1 MAKRYDLIVV
11 GGGPGGLMAAKT
23 AAEDGLKVLLLEQK
37 NNPSRINRS
46 CLQIFY
52 LEWVCPDG
60 YIETVKAEVSQEKT
74 KFIFPGPGFSIDY
87 TGILRPYTNAIWISP
102 SEYKVSPFKNKLF
115 GFYYDKE
122 AFLAGLLT
130 EAEKAGVEV
139 MTGTPAMVAEN
150 TSDGVKVFARA
161 KSVEKTFEAKKAV
174 AADGVMS
181 KIVESLGL
189 NEKRKVFLQIPGGGG
204 TSCVVDGMECD
215 IPGHETAWLSLN
227 IPTIGKTGIGLMGEQ
242 GKFMHYE
249 SIETLSKI
257 PRYAKWFRNITVA
270 KTKRMGMG
278 AITVRTPLRDPVAGN
293 VVAIGD
299 AAAPVEVWIQG
310 AVACGYQVA
319 KATVKELNGQSGYT
333 EYTKWWQKAVY
344 CNSPGYFKRI
354 VTHHLIDQICSD
366 EDVDYI
372 FKLFQDKSVV
382 PTLELA
388 RNPEIISKDNPA
400 LYEKMTKGLEQVM
413 KQIEP
418 VLATYP
424 PGSDVFEPD
433 AYLKRWRPYIV
444 PDINLK

>member
-1 MAKRYDLIVV
+1 MKYDLIVS
-11 GGGPGGLMAAKT
+11 GAGPGGLMAAKT
-23 AAEDGLKVLLLEQK
+23 AADEGLRVLLLEQK
-37 NNPSRINRS
+37 NDPSRINRS

-74 KFIFPGPGFSIDY
+74 RFIFPGPGFSIDY

-102 SEYKVSPFKNKLF
+102 SEYKVYPFKNKLF

-122 AFLAGLLT
+122 AFIAGLLA
-130 EAEKAGVEV
+130 EAKKAGVEV
-139 MTGTPAMVAEN
+139 MTGTPAMGAEN
-150 TSDGVKVFARA
+150 TSDGVKVFART
-161 KSVEKTFEAKKAV
+161 KSGEKIFEAKKAI

-189 NEKRKVFLQIPGGGG
+189 NEKRVVFLQIPDGRGG
-204 TSCVVDGMECD
+204 SCVADGVECD
-215 IPGHETAWLSLN
+215 MPGHETAWLSLN

-242 GKFMHYE
+242 GKFMSYE
-249 SIETLSKI
+249 YIEKMSKI
-257 PRYAKWFRNITVA
+257 PRYANWFRNVTVS
-270 KTKRMGMG
+270 KRMGMG
-278 AITVRTPLRDPVAGN
+278 GITVRTPLRDPVDGN

-319 KATVKELNGQSGYT
+319 KATIMELNGQSGYS

-354 VTHHLIDQICSD
+354 VTHHLMNQICSD
-366 EDVDYI
+366 EEVDYI
-372 FKLFQDKSVV
+372 FQLFQDKSVV

-388 RNPEIISKDNPA
+388 SNPEIIKKDNPA

-433 AYLKRWRPYIV
+433 TYLKRWRPYIV
-444 PDINLK
+444 PGINLK